1 MSYLVHLRTLII
13 AYVIFLPLSLFG
25 EGMRIWKVMVAVFII
40 GFSLFGLEKIAN
52 QLEDPFGED
61 NADIPLNTLSMSA
74 FTSIKDT
81 LSWHSRAT
89 KR

>member
-1 MSYLVHLRTLII
+1 MHLRTLIV

-25 EGMRIWKVMVAVFII
+25 EGMMIWKVMGAVFII
-40 GFSLFGLEKIAN
+40 GYSLFGLEQIAN
-52 QLEDPFGED
+52 QLEDPFGAD

-74 FTSIKDT
+74 FNSIKET